1 MDPPND
7 SDLLPPLVDR
17 VSFLVHR
24 INAHLLRVTN
34 PLLRK
39 WGIDLIESRL
49 LAVLFERG
57 PLSAGEIVAIMALP
71 QSTVSH
77 QTKRLEKIGYVSRAS
92 GKQDSRV
99 VITALTELGREIA
112 REGSEISRTVT
123 DQIRQAIGDGELELV
138 RASLK
143 RVDAMLAPQ
152 GR

>member
-1 MDPPND
+1 MDQPND

-92 GKQDSRV
+92 GKQDSRM

-112 REGSEISRTVT
+112 SEGSEISRTVT

>member
-1 MDPPND
+1 MDQPND

-77 QTKRLEKIGYVSRAS
+77 QTKRLEKMGYVSRAS
-92 GKQDSRV
+92 GKQDSRM

-112 REGSEISRTVT
+112 SEGSEISRTVT

>member
-1 MDPPND
+1 MDPPNEP
-7 SDLLPPLVDR
+7 DLLPPLADR

-92 GKQDSRV
+92 GKQDSRM

-112 REGSEISRTVT
+112 SEGSEISRAVT
-123 DQIRQAIGDGELELV
+123 DQIREAIGDGELELV

>member
-1 MDPPND
+1 MESPDD
-7 SDLLPPLVDR
+7 ADLMPPLVDR

-39 WGIDLIESRL
+39 WRIDLIESRL

-57 PLSAGEIVAIMALP
+57 PLSAGEIVAVMALP

-77 QTKRLEKIGYVSRAS
+77 QTKRLEKIGYVSR
-92 GKQDSRV
+92 GQGTKDSRM
-99 VITALTELGREIA
+99 VIIALTELGREIA
-112 REGSEISRTVT
+112 SEGSDISRTVT
-123 DQIRQAIGDGELELV
+123 DQIREAIGDSELELV

-143 RVDAMLAPQ
+143 RVDAKLAPQ

>member
-1 MDPPND
+1 MDQPND

-92 GKQDSRV
+92 GKQDSRM

-112 REGSEISRTVT
+112 SEGSEISRTVT
-123 DQIRQAIGDGELELV
+123 DQIREAIGDGELELV
-138 RASLK
+138 RAALK

>member
-1 MDPPND
+1 MELPSAD
-7 SDLLPPLVDR
+7 DLLPPLINR

-49 LAVLFERG
+49 LAVLFENG
-57 PLSAGEIVAIMALP
+57 PLSAGDIVAIMALP

-77 QTKRLEKIGYVSRAS
+77 QTKRLEKIGYVSRTS
-92 GKQDSRV
+92 GKHDSRM

-112 REGSEISRTVT
+112 IEGGELSRTVT
-123 DQIRQAIGDGELELV
+123 DQIREAIGDDQLELV

-143 RVDAMLAPQ
+143 RVDAMLAAQ

>member
-1 MDPPND
+1 MDPPNND
-7 SDLLPPLVDR
+7 DLLPPLVDR

-92 GKQDSRV
+92 GKQDSRM

-112 REGSEISRTVT
+112 SEGSEISRAVT
-123 DQIRQAIGDGELELV
+123 DQIREAIGDGELELV

>member
-77 QTKRLEKIGYVSRAS
+77 QTNRLEKIGYVSRAA

-99 VITALTELGREIA
+99 VITALTERGREIA
-112 REGSEISRTVT
+112 SEGSEIGRTVT
-123 DQIRQAIGDGELELV
+123 NQIREAIGDGELELV
-138 RASLK
+138 RTALK

>member
-143 RVDAMLAPQ
+143 RVDTMLAPQ

>member
-1 MDPPND
+1 MDPPNEP
-7 SDLLPPLVDR
+7 DLLPPLVDR

-92 GKQDSRV
+92 GKQDSRM

-112 REGSEISRTVT
+112 SEGSEISRAVT
-123 DQIRQAIGDGELELV
+123 DQIREAIGDGELELV

>member
-1 MDPPND
+1 MDQPND

-92 GKQDSRV
+92 GKQDSRM

-112 REGSEISRTVT
+112 SEGSEISRAVT
-123 DQIRQAIGDGELELV
+123 DQIREAIGDDQLELV

-143 RVDAMLAPQ
+143 RVDAMLAAQ

>member
-1 MDPPND
+1 MDQPND

-92 GKQDSRV
+92 GKQDSRM

-112 REGSEISRTVT
+112 SEGSEISRAVT
-123 DQIRQAIGDGELELV
+123 DQIREAIGDGQLELV

>member
-1 MDPPND
+1 MDPPKD

-17 VSFLVHR
+17 ISFLVHR

-39 WGIDLIESRL
+39 WKINLIESRL

-77 QTKRLEKIGYVSRAS
+77 QTNRLEKIGYVSRAA

-99 VITALTELGREIA
+99 VITSLTELGREIA
-112 REGSEISRTVT
+112 SEGSEISRTVT

>member
-1 MDPPND
+1 MEPPND
-7 SDLLPPLVDR
+7 ADLLPPLIDR

-39 WGIDLIESRL
+39 WRIDLIESRL

-92 GKQDSRV
+92 GKQDSRM

-112 REGSEISRTVT
+112 SEGSEISRTVT
-123 DQIRQAIGDGELELV
+123 DQIREAIGDGELELV